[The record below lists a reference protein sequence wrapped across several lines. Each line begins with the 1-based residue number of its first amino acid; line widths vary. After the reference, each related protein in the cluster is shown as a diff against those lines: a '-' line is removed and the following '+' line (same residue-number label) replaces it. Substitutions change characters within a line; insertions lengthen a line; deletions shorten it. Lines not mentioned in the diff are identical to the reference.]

1 MPPWKLRLLSCPYP
15 RSLIPGERMI
25 WFLRGFAFLVLVIL
39 QPNWSRAGT
48 PLACVMPPGLIVPSA
63 ALTNAAAALTSK
75 GGLNILAIGSG
86 STVGDSGGLGGPA
99 LAFHAPEKSYP
110 KRMLEALNT
119 LRPTASFNL
128 TVQGGRGLTA
138 EEMLPI
144 LRREL
149 SAHHYDLLL
158 WQTGT
163 VEAVHGVRPGALRS
177 VLEDGIAAAAK
188 SRTDVVLIDPQFS
201 RFLRANV
208 DLNPYETVLRQMTGP
223 SGVTLFPRFDLT
235 QEWVN
240 NGEVDLERV
249 GKDERDETIALL
261 NDCLGHALARYVL
274 TGAGEH

>member
-1 MPPWKLRLLSCPYP
+1 MPPWAVRLLSCPYP
-15 RSLIPGERMI
+15 RSLIPGEPMI
-25 WFLRGFAFLVLVIL
+25 WVLRGFAFLILVTL
-39 QPNWSRAGT
+39 HPNWSRAET
-48 PLACVMPPGLIVPSA
+48 PLACAMPPGLIAPSA

-75 GGLNILAIGSG
+75 DALNILALGSG
-86 STVGDSGGLGGPA
+86 STVGDTGGLGGPA

-110 KRMLEALNT
+110 NRMLDALRT
-119 LRPTASFNL
+119 LRPAASFNL

-149 SAHHYDLLL
+149 SAHHYDVVL

-163 VEAVHGVRPGALRS
+163 VEAVHGVRPSALRA
-177 VLEDGIAAAAK
+177 VLEEGIEAATK
-188 SRTDVVLIDPQFS
+188 SRADVVLLDPQFS

-208 DLNPYETVLRQMTGP
+208 DLNPYETVLRQMTDTT
-223 SGVTLFPRFDLT
+223 GVTLFPRFDLT

-240 NGEVDLERV
+240 SGQVDLERV
-249 GKDERDETIALL
+249 GKDQRDNTIALL
-261 NDCLGHALARYVL
+261 NDCLGQALARYVL